1 MMATPESI
9 AAPIEITELNPL
21 MDLLRELN
29 PALQNDPVF
38 QKISGAGEFL
48 RNLIEDPFN
57 YLGGGAGAGAK
68 LAIPPLI
75 AKFDKQLKKLKFDY
89 DREMR
94 NAQGSDG
101 SAALTAADKIK
112 KKMDAVERKRSAAI
126 VKEQAKTP
134 APVQGELDLTN
145 KIDDL
150 ATQIRRNEKAGTPLL
165 FHGSNKGIGSLQDR
179 LMYLSE
185 NATDPRFASYAKNK
199 GLVMNPNFSKTLDV
213 DNIPPKMDQVLT
225 NLEMYRGRPSRGTP
239 TKLDF
244 DLDILRGNM
253 KGIPNK
259 LPPSMSKEL
268 AEVFTDQGY
277 DALKFPPRTSKLM
290 KDETSTY
297 VALDPANTLKVFDEL
312 EPEQIPDLIQ
322 ELLRN
327 KFE

>member
-1 MMATPESI
+1 MATPESI
-9 AAPIEITELNPL
+9 AAPREITELNPL
-21 MDLLRELN
+21 MDLLNELN

-38 QKISGAGEFL
+38 QKISGAGGFL
-48 RNLIEDPFN
+48 RDLIEDPFN
-57 YLGGGAGAGAK
+57 YLGGGAGAGLKGASVFLLARRAELEDLIKAVDTDPLLKGNQGLKKSYKKELDEVNQKIAENAK
-68 LAIPPLI
+68 LKTQADELMADPSKVGVSLKSENDI
-75 AKFDKQLKKLKFDY
+75 A
-89 DREMR
+89 E
-94 NAQGSDG
+94 
-101 SAALTAADKIK
+101 
-112 KKMDAVERKRSAAI
+112 
-126 VKEQAKTP
+126 
-134 APVQGELDLTN
+134 
-145 KIDDL
+145 L

-199 GLVMNPNFSKTLDV
+199 GLVMNPSFSKTLDV

-253 KGIPNK
+253 QGIPNK
-259 LPPSMSKEL
+259 VPPAMSKEL